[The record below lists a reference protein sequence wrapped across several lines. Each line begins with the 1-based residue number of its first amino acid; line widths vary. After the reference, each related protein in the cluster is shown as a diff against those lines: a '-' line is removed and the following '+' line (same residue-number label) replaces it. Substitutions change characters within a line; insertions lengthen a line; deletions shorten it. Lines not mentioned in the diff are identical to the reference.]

1 MKRGT
6 KCVVQTINLS
16 NPKTCKRP
24 KVKRVTS
31 ANVNSRNR
39 ASARS
44 AAVKVYS
51 WKDAQW
57 RYPSKVRED
66 YRSIQ
71 FSVKSC
77 GLSLCRAFSWS
88 SRDIDTPRNE
98 MMVFEHLY
106 GIVLYRTVVF
116 FIKGA
121 IVACLI
127 CWTCTEGLW
136 GSNIETEELYYRMMS
151 VIFPDQQVNKQP
163 FSFLDISNRRN
174 LGTLSQCVAD
184 LLSYDF
190 RLNGDRHRRRG
201 RNNRARL
208 RDKNGNGREN
218 VAARTWKDV
227 ALRRRLTR
235 SLVETRSAKPDRE
248 ELSEVNDRARRAA
261 KMTPGKLPHAQRLNV
276 QKDEHRRE
284 REREKERDRERGGEG
299 NE

>member
-1 MKRGT
+1 MISHRRLRNMKRGT

-57 RYPSKVRED
+57 RYPSKPCEP
-66 YRSIQ
+66 
-71 FSVKSC
+71 FPEKSRP
-77 GLSLCRAFSWS
+77 SMTS
-88 SRDIDTPRNE
+88 S
-98 MMVFEHLY
+98 
-106 GIVLYRTVVF
+106 VLYRTVVF

-151 VIFPDQQVNKQP
+151 VIFPDQQTNFKEIKYSVFKTYNNMLMKGI
-163 FSFLDISNRRN
+163 DVMIS
-174 LGTLSQCVAD
+174 VP
-184 LLSYDF
+184 
-190 RLNGDRHRRRG
+190 
-201 RNNRARL
+201 
-208 RDKNGNGREN
+208 RD
-218 VAARTWKDV
+218 AY
-227 ALRRRLTR
+227 RRLQEFF
-235 SLVETRSAKPDRE
+235 SPCSET
-248 ELSEVNDRARRAA
+248 N
-261 KMTPGKLPHAQRLNV
+261 
-276 QKDEHRRE
+276 E
-284 REREKERDRERGGEG
+284 RERRRNALTRIE
-299 NE
+299 